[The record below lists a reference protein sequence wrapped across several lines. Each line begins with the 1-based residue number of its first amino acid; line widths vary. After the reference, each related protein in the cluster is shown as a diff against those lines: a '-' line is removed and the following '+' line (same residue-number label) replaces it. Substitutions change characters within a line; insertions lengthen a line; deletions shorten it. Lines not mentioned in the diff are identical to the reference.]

1 MPEATPVVRVIPLG
15 GVGEIGKNITVIE
28 HGDDLIILDCGLTF
42 PRDENK
48 FGVDIVLPDFS
59 YLVENASR
67 IRALVLTHAHED
79 HIGAVP
85 YLLRELKVPQVL
97 ATRFTTALV
106 KAKVDEFGLLES
118 TNWVEVAPENDAVQV
133 GPFELEFVRVSH
145 SIPDGV
151 AVAIH
156 TPQGTIFHTGDLKLD
171 PSPLDG
177 RPTDLGHIAE
187 IGSDGVALYMADSTQ
202 ADVPG
207 HTRSERTLAGPLRDI
222 CSKAPG
228 RIIVTCFSS
237 HIHRI
242 QQFVDIALE
251 EGRQVCILGRSMTRN
266 TNIARNLGY
275 MDADGVKLIKPHMI
289 EQLPPEQVLIICTGS
304 QGEPLAAL
312 SRFAAGIHP
321 AIKPNDTDTVIFSSR
336 TIPGNDTRV
345 HAIQNHLAKV
355 GATLYSSD
363 NAHVHVS
370 GHGSSAEL
378 LTLLQLVRPKS
389 FMPVHGEWRHLRA
402 HSALAQS
409 VGVDEANILL
419 TENGSIVELKDGIA
433 RVTGEFVKV
442 GEQLVDRN
450 SSEEILDEVLD
461 ERQQAAS
468 DGVLVVVV
476 HETSGTLEVIS
487 RGFVE
492 DEDGL
497 LDDARVAAETALVG
511 LGNTRIDEFEIAA
524 LLQETVE
531 GSIRSRTR
539 RSPLVVPV
547 VLAD

>member
-1 MPEATPVVRVIPLG
+1 MPEATPPVVRVIPLG

-28 HGDDLIILDCGLTF
+28 CGEDLLILDCGLTF

-59 YLVENASR
+59 YLIANQKR
-67 IRALVLTHAHED
+67 IRALILTHAHED

-106 KAKVDEFGLLES
+106 KAKVDEFGLLDATS
-118 TNWVEVAPENDAVQV
+118 WVEVAPENDPVNV

-145 SIPDGV
+145 SIPDGM

-207 HTRSERTLAGPLRDI
+207 HTKSERTLAGPLRDI

-242 QQFVDIALE
+242 QQFLDIARE

-266 TNIARNLGY
+266 TNIARNLNY
-275 MDADGVKLIKPHMI
+275 MNADGVKLIKPHMV
-289 EQLPPEQVLIICTGS
+289 EQLRPEEVIIICTGS

-312 SRFAAGIHP
+312 SRFAAGVHP
-321 AIKPNDTDTVIFSSR
+321 AIKPDASDTVIFSSR

-345 HAIQNHLAKV
+345 HSIQNHLAKV

-363 NAHVHVS
+363 NA
-370 GHGSSAEL
+370 
-378 LTLLQLVRPKS
+378 
-389 FMPVHGEWRHLRA
+389 
-402 HSALAQS
+402 
-409 VGVDEANILL
+409 
-419 TENGSIVELKDGIA
+419 
-433 RVTGEFVKV
+433 
-442 GEQLVDRN
+442 
-450 SSEEILDEVLD
+450 
-461 ERQQAAS
+461 
-468 DGVLVVVV
+468 
-476 HETSGTLEVIS
+476 
-487 RGFVE
+487 
-492 DEDGL
+492 
-497 LDDARVAAETALVG
+497 
-511 LGNTRIDEFEIAA
+511 
-524 LLQETVE
+524 
-531 GSIRSRTR
+531 
-539 RSPLVVPV
+539 
-547 VLAD
+547 